1 MGSMAV
7 HPLKIFS
14 RTERQKTQAEI
25 DEDRALVERRL
36 EGISKSV
43 AAVMPAATEGRIQ
56 QRRNP
61 RKSVFLQARLITES
75 LTRIRCQVIDLSADG
90 ARVVLDRDHD
100 VTPFVTLRFDRSGV
114 ARKARVA
121 WRYQNELGLAFRARK
136 TPAESDEEQS
146 SAA

>member
-7 HPLKIFS
+7 HPLNIFS
-14 RTERQKTQAEI
+14 RGERQKTQAETA
-25 DEDRALVERRL
+25 EDRALVERRL
-36 EGISKSV
+36 ESISKSI
-43 AAVMPAATEGRIQ
+43 AAVMPEATDGRIK
-56 QRRNP
+56 RRKSP

-75 LTRIRCQVIDLSADG
+75 LTRIRCQVIDLCADG

-114 ARKARVA
+114 TRKARVA

-136 TPAESDEEQS
+136 TPAEPDERQS